1 MAKVLR
7 MAVDKGYMVN
17 SVSLESSLASF
28 ATGSKSRAVMNE
40 ISVAIMKQNLDQQE
54 ALGQAL
60 VEMIKQTP
68 MPDGT
73 GMLLN
78 IGA

>member
-1 MAKVLR
+1 MI
-7 MAVDKGYMVN
+7 N
-17 SVSLESSLASF
+17 SVSLDSSMASF
-28 ATGSKSRAVMNE
+28 ATESKNRAVMNE
-40 ISVAIMKQNLDQQE
+40 ISVAIMKQNLDQQK
-54 ALGQAL
+54 AMGQAL

-73 GMLLN
+73 GQILN